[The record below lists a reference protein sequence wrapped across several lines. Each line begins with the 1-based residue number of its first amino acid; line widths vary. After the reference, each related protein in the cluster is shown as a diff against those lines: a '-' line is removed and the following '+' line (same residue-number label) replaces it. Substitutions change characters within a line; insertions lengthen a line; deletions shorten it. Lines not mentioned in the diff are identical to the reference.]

1 MLLSSIPYDEVM
13 SILLN
18 DHSLQSSKIC
28 KLNDFNYNYMYVLF

>member
-1 MLLSSIPYDEVM
+1 MLLSSIPHAEVM

-28 KLNDFNYNYMYVLF
+28 ELNGFNNNYMYVLF